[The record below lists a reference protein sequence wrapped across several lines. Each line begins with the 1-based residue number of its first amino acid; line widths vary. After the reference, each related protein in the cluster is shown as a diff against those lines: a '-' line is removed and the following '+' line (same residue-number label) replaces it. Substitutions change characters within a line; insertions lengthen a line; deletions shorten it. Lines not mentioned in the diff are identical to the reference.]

1 MKKEKFK
8 IENIFLLLSIT
19 IGILLIFIVP
29 PFQSPDEDS
38 HFTKSYLIATGKF
51 FPKMVDKKVGYY
63 IPAEMNDYI
72 NHKLEFMG
80 NRNMKYTYEDVYYE
94 QLLSNSYTQKIFKD
108 ISTSKTTPIAHL
120 APAIGVR
127 LALFF
132 NSFADSGSVSVAVL
146 LQYARLFSLIVYS
159 VLGFLAI
166 KITPKF
172 KKIFFTILLLPSTM
186 YLRSMVTYDAIII
199 AFVAL
204 SLAKMLKLFYDKD
217 CKFQK
222 KDYLLFILSGYILL
236 NIKTVYSIVFLLMF
250 VIPNKK
256 FGSKKD
262 KIKSFI
268 IMIMSV
274 LLLTILTKVCYIGLK
289 YQENDLI
296 SLQYEFVKNNPLEFI
311 KILIGN
317 IRTQL
322 STQLYW
328 MVGTFGLLDTYI
340 PVLLV
345 HIIYFNLII
354 VFIYEILND
363 KLELPIWVN
372 ISYFGLIIIS
382 ILSVYGSMY
391 LNWTPQILNLIGG
404 NEVTGVQ
411 GRYFLPYLFMI
422 PLIFSNKINS
432 KISNKLKNVLNKLS
446 YTINSYYW
454 VIPTISLVLSI
465 FVIIERFYF

>member
-1 MKKEKFK
+1 
-8 IENIFLLLSIT
+8 
-19 IGILLIFIVP
+19 
-29 PFQSPDEDS
+29 
-38 HFTKSYLIATGKF
+38 
-51 FPKMVDKKVGYY
+51 
-63 IPAEMNDYI
+63 
-72 NHKLEFMG
+72 
-80 NRNMKYTYEDVYYE
+80 
-94 QLLSNSYTQKIFKD
+94 
-108 ISTSKTTPIAHL
+108 
-120 APAIGVR
+120 
-127 LALFF
+127 
-132 NSFADSGSVSVAVL
+132 
-146 LQYARLFSLIVYS
+146 
-159 VLGFLAI
+159 
-166 KITPKF
+166 
-172 KKIFFTILLLPSTM
+172 
-186 YLRSMVTYDAIII
+186 
-199 AFVAL
+199 
-204 SLAKMLKLFYDKD
+204 
-217 CKFQK
+217 
-222 KDYLLFILSGYILL
+222 
-236 NIKTVYSIVFLLMF
+236 
-250 VIPNKK
+250 
-256 FGSKKD
+256 
-262 KIKSFI
+262 
-268 IMIMSV
+268 
-274 LLLTILTKVCYIGLK
+274 
-289 YQENDLI
+289 
-296 SLQYEFVKNNPLEFI
+296 
-311 KILIGN
+311 
-317 IRTQL
+317 
-322 STQLYW
+322 